1 MSFVI
6 FSEIVLYLCLSILM
20 GSFILSIVPNHH
32 RPSISVGKKYM
43 ILAAVGV
50 GLFSFSPVLILILNL
65 QQRVGWQGGLQTVL
79 VTFEIGKAWIFTT
92 IVMLILLFFIAKSHQ
107 REDSKYPW
115 IRCLLTILLIV
126 GLAWSSH
133 ASSSEQIIGFL
144 THFVHVTAV
153 AVWVGILFVV
163 SWFSKNQE
171 NWLLF
176 LRWFTPI
183 AIGCVLVTAASGI
196 ALMTFVMDLSQYPD
210 SWMVDYGQFLLIK
223 HILIIALLAYAIVN
237 GIFIRRRLR
246 EDQTFNP
253 VPWVKAE
260 SLVALLI
267 FSATAAMS
275 QQSPPSA
282 GTLEQEGLSFLFE
295 LFYQGQYYSGMDVQL
310 SVNSMSI
317 LLITIACLF
326 LALLFYAFYKK
337 ASSIITFLLSIL
349 FVLSSY
355 LALIMSI
362 S

>member
-1 MSFVI
+1 MSSVI
-6 FSEIVLYLCLSILM
+6 FSEVALYLCLSILM

-43 ILAAVGV
+43 ILAAIGV
-50 GLFSFSPVLILILNL
+50 GLFSFSPVLIRILNL
-65 QQRVGWQGGLQTVL
+65 QQRVDWQGRIQTVL
-79 VTFEIGKAWIFTT
+79 LTFEIGKAWIFTT
-92 IVMLILLFFIAKSHQ
+92 IVMLILLLFIAKFHQ
-107 REDSKYPW
+107 REDSKYSW
-115 IRCLLTILLIV
+115 IGCILTIFLIM

-133 ASSSEQIIGFL
+133 ASTSEQIIGFL

-153 AVWVGILFVV
+153 TVWVGILFVI

-171 NWLLF
+171 NWLQF

-183 AIGCVLVTAASGI
+183 AISCVLVTAASGI
-196 ALMTFVMDLSQYPD
+196 VLMTFVIDLSQYPN

-223 HILIIALLAYAIVN
+223 HILIMVLLAYAFVN
-237 GIFIRRRLR
+237 GILIRRRLR
-246 EDQTFNP
+246 EDETFNP

-260 SLVALLI
+260 SIVALLI

-282 GTLEQEGLSFLFE
+282 GTLEHEGLSFLFE
-295 LFYQGQYYSGMDVQL
+295 LFYQGQYYSGMDVQM
-310 SVNSMSI
+310 SVNSISI
-317 LLITIACLF
+317 LLITIAFLF
-326 LALLFYAFYKK
+326 LALLFYAFIKK
-337 ASSIITFLLSIL
+337 ASSMITLVLSIF

-355 LALIMSI
+355 LALIMSV